1 MRHRKKLMIFV
12 FFVVSILAISNVFA
26 LGVAPGKQ
34 VVDFKSG
41 ETKQLRLIIIN
52 NEHQTFKALISVRGE
67 LSEYITLY
75 DSIVQI
81 DEDDK
86 EKFITFT
93 LSMPEVFNKP
103 GIHEAEV
110 IITILPSD
118 AEKSQTVVGAYP
130 AVISKVQLRV
140 PYPDKY
146 LDSVFQIYD
155 TDVGDVTN
163 FVLILSNFGMD
174 EVKEAKADISIFN
187 QKNEKVLQLQTNK
200 ESLKPNQLK
209 KLVAKQNLNLPAG
222 PYKAIAVFEYD
233 GVKQKLEK
241 DFMYGSIKIDILA
254 ISLDNFNLGAVV
266 PFNILVRNLWGE
278 PIKDV
283 FAGIIIKD
291 KSSIISQFKTITVD
305 SIMPLSYKN
314 ITGYWDSR
322 NVAVGDYVMDII
334 IHYGNKVSINSFN
347 ISVSVDDARINTVGK
362 VTTKLDKGSDS
373 NISISTL
380 TVLVLLLIIIN
391 VSLFYYIKRLAKK

>member
-1 MRHRKKLMIFV
+1 M
-12 FFVVSILAISNVFA
+12 
-26 LGVAPGKQ
+26 
-34 VVDFKSG
+34 
-41 ETKQLRLIIIN
+41 
-52 NEHQTFKALISVRGE
+52 
-67 LSEYITLY
+67 
-75 DSIVQI
+75 
-81 DEDDK
+81 
-86 EKFITFT
+86 
-93 LSMPEVFNKP
+93 
-103 GIHEAEV
+103 
-110 IITILPSD
+110 
-118 AEKSQTVVGAYP
+118 
-130 AVISKVQLRV
+130 
-140 PYPDKY
+140 
-146 LDSVFQIYD
+146 
-155 TDVGDVTN
+155 
-163 FVLILSNFGMD
+163 
-174 EVKEAKADISIFN
+174 
-187 QKNEKVLQLQTNK
+187 
-200 ESLKPNQLK
+200 
-209 KLVAKQNLNLPAG
+209 
-222 PYKAIAVFEYD
+222 FEYD

-283 FAGIIIKD
+283 FAEIIIKD

-347 ISVSVDDARINTVGK
+347 ISVSVDDARINTAGK